1 MTTNIAAVSL
11 TSQIVSSYVASN
23 RVNAEELQSL
33 IHTVYGALVQP
44 VGAAP
49 IKTLPEQPTPAQV
62 RKSITRDLLISFEDG
77 KGYKTLKR
85 HLTLQGLTPQSYRA
99 KWGLPADYPMI
110 SPAYAEKRSELA
122 KSVGLGSK
130 AHRAKSTEKAGKGKA
145 AA

>member
-1 MTTNIAAVSL
+1 MTTNIETVSL
-11 TSQIVSSYVASN
+11 TSQIVSSYVATNS
-23 RVNAEELQSL
+23 VKADELQSL
-33 IHTVYGALVQP
+33 IHTVYGALVRP
-44 VGAAP
+44 VGAPPA
-49 IKTLPEQPTPAQV
+49 KALPEQPTAAQV

-130 AHRAKSTEKAGKGKA
+130 AHRAKSTEKSGKA
-145 AA
+145 G